1 MPSTSELRASGTL
14 PSLPYVAHEILLTLS
29 APEVNLG
36 DVAASLD
43 RDPGLTAR
51 LVAMANS
58 AYFAGYNP
66 VYSVE
71 EAVMR
76 LGLNRVRTL
85 ATSILLSGQ
94 FDPRRCPAFDAS
106 QYWYHAMGT
115 AFAAGQLARYL
126 PVGSGPDSAHL
137 AGLLHSI
144 GLLLLVHTFPADM
157 DRVLSQHRQEPE
169 QDLHL
174 LERHTL
180 GLDHYQAGAML
191 LEEWEVPE
199 IISTAVGA
207 FAAPLPPEECRDLV
221 GVLQAASEW
230 LDSDFQGV
238 PDALSRRGGTLPGG
252 VIEGVRKS
260 CQREQE
266 GLRAMGR
273 LLASG

>member
-1 MPSTSELRASGTL
+1 MPSPNELRASGTL

-29 APEVNLG
+29 ASEVNLS

-94 FDPRRCPAFDAS
+94 FYPRRCPAFDAS
-106 QYWYHAMGT
+106 LYWYHAMGT

-126 PVGSGPDSAHL
+126 PVGNEPDAAHL
-137 AGLLHSI
+137 AGLLHTI

-157 DRVLSQHRQEPE
+157 DRILKQHREEPE

-174 LERHTL
+174 LERRTL
-180 GLDHYQAGAML
+180 GLDHYKAGAML
-191 LEEWEVPE
+191 LEEWEVPAL
-199 IISTAVGA
+199 ISDAVGA
-207 FAAPLPPEECRDLV
+207 FADPVPPEDCRDLV
-221 GVLQAASEW
+221 IVLQAASEW
-230 LDSDFQGV
+230 LERDFEGV
-238 PDALSRRGGTLPGG
+238 PDALVRQGMLPSG
-252 VIEGVRKS
+252 VLEGIRKS